1 VDIGKL
7 IIYKILK
14 YQINM
19 SEKIKFEKPALDLN
33 QKIELL
39 KER

>member
-19 SEKIKFEKPALDLN
+19 SEITEEKYQEMKQRA
-33 QKIELL
+33 IEYF
-39 KER
+39 